1 MFATGV
7 RAVLAIIFMAAL
19 AACGGAP
26 LERASSANPA
36 LSLLPGEAA
45 PGEVAALSQ
54 KIMGLGANV
63 DPAEAARAARIAYSY
78 TAQLRRDYQITDG
91 PLVHNIKVNNGTKP
105 RGLCWHWA
113 QDMET
118 RLGQENFQTLDL
130 HRAIANFDNWR
141 LEHSTVI
148 ISAAGADMY
157 DGLVLDP
164 WRKGGV
170 LVWEDVR
177 ADTRYNW
184 TPRQEVFAY
193 KRARGELTTRYV
205 DAAGATIRT
214 E

>member
-1 MFATGV
+1 MTGSKS
-7 RAVLAIIFMAAL
+7 VLALVLVAAL
-19 AACGGAP
+19 AACGGP
-26 LERASSANPA
+26 QTQRASGPA
-36 LSLLPGEAA
+36 LSVQADQVEPGK
-45 PGEVAALSQ
+45 VAALTE
-54 KIMGLGANV
+54 KIMSLSAAV
-63 DPAEAARAARIAYSY
+63 DPEEAARAARIAYSY
-78 TAQLRRDYQITDG
+78 TAQLRREYQITDG
-91 PLVHNIKVNNGTKP
+91 PLIHNIKVNNGVKP

-113 QDMET
+113 QDMEI

-130 HRAIANFDNWR
+130 HRAISNFDNWR

-148 ISAAGADMY
+148 VSAAGASMY
-157 DGLVLDP
+157 NGVVLDP

-170 LVWEDVR
+170 LVWDDVR

-184 TPRQEVFAY
+184 TPREEVFAW